1 MNVVFTWGFS
11 LSSWLFGWLVV
22 RTDMDAEDAD
32 FKNLF
37 VWQLTIV
44 LYEGRNIPKLDGTFG
59 TSPSDP

>member
-1 MNVVFTWGFS
+1 MWCLRGGGFS
-11 LSSWLFGWLVV
+11 LFLVVWLVV